1 MPEPDVQMISGQ
13 YYVIDERRVE
23 SVESEGQPIT
33 YYFGK
38 YDTKSGNNYKFDD
51 LIQYNDSLNNYV
63 QINLEEPKE
72 FSSDT
77 HRFILTVPVDGK
89 KKSHKKK
96 SHKKKSRKI
105 KKSHKKK
112 IKKSLRKY

>member
-1 MPEPDVQMISGQ
+1 
-13 YYVIDERRVE
+13 VIEERR
-23 SVESEGQPIT
+23 VESEGQPIT

-51 LIQYNDSLNNYV
+51 LIQYNDSVNDFV
-63 QINLEEPKE
+63 QINLRTTE

-77 HRFILTVPVDGK
+77 HRFILTFPVDGK
-89 KKSHKKK
+89 
-96 SHKKKSRKI
+96 

>member
-1 MPEPDVQMISGQ
+1 MPEPDVQMISGR
-13 YYVIDERRVE
+13 YYVIEERR
-23 SVESEGQPIT
+23 VESEGQPIT

-51 LIQYNDSLNNYV
+51 LIQYNESVNNFM
-63 QINLEEPKE
+63 QINLEPTE

-77 HRFILTVPVDGK
+77 YRFKLTSQVDGK

-96 SHKKKSRKI
+96 SHKKKLR
-105 KKSHKKK
+105 KKK